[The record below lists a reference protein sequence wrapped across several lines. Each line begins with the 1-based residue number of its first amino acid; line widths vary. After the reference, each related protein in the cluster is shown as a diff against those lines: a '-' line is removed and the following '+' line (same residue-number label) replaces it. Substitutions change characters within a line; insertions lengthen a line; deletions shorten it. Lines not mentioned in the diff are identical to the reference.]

1 MMITMITNLPPPS
14 SPPFVAELREAR
26 AENERLQDR
35 VSMLNALLDE
45 AVVAAAYKCYDC
57 KHLFAALHNSPHS
70 LASATVSS
78 VRSEESKEPPL
89 EEFTTV
95 TAAATQAEI
104 DMEFVRSLERQF
116 AAQSLQADQSR
127 VRK

>member
-1 MMITMITNLPPPS
+1 LSLNC
-14 SPPFVAELREAR
+14 AR
-26 AENERLQDR
+26 LERKNERLQDR
-35 VSMLNALLDE
+35 VSVLNALLDE
-45 AVVAAAYKCYDC
+45 AVVAAAYKHHDC

-78 VRSEESKEPPL
+78 VRSDESKEPPL

-116 AAQSLQADQSR
+116 AAQGLQADQSR

>member
-1 MMITMITNLPPPS
+1 
-14 SPPFVAELREAR
+14 
-26 AENERLQDR
+26 
-35 VSMLNALLDE
+35 MLTALLDE
-45 AVVAAAYKCYDC
+45 AVNDAAYKCYDC

-95 TAAATQAEI
+95 AAAATQAEI
-104 DMEFVRSLERQF
+104 DLDFVRSLELEF

-127 VRK
+127 ARNAQVRGAVLGLPQPAMQTTMQHAMSTPRPLV